1 MMVTA
6 IATAAA
12 LRPMAMTTPKA
23 ANHLI
28 PPPIT
33 STSTNGVDNN
43 SAIAVTVT
51 AIAAIRTENTLAS
64 ATGDDMIKSRSAR
77 A

>member
-1 MMVTA
+1 MVMA
-6 IATAAA
+6 IAKAAA
-12 LRPMAMTTPKA
+12 DRPTAMTTPKA
-23 ANHLI
+23 ANHLA

-43 SAIAVTVT
+43 SAMRVTVS
-51 AIAAIRTENTLAS
+51 AIEAMRMEKTLAS
-64 ATGDDMIKSRSAR
+64 RVGDDMIRSRSAR